1 MIVFLVRSV
10 ARNQT
15 LGFFKFSQLRDQR
28 LIVRRRDG
36 DRHNESTS
44 NREKRT
50 DGMQSGALN
59 VLVVEWRTW
68 QRGRAL
74 RRGQGIAPLD
84 PEAYHILRFG
94 PAYGTIRPDALK
106 REGPG
111 RGSAPGPLTDRSP
124 L

>member
-36 DRHNESTS
+36 GRHNESTS

-50 DGMQSGALN
+50 DGMQSGAVN
-59 VLVVEWRTW
+59 VLVVEWRAW

-94 PAYGTIRPDALK
+94 PAS
-106 REGPG
+106 GPSAPTPSKEKG
-111 RGSAPGPLTDRSP
+111 PAGGSAPGPLTDRSP

>member
-1 MIVFLVRSV
+1 MIVFLVRHI

-28 LIVRRRDG
+28 LIVRRCDG

-50 DGMQSGALN
+50 DGMQSGAVN
-59 VLVVEWRTW
+59 GVVLVVEWRTW

-74 RRGQGIAPLD
+74 RRGQGVAPRH
-84 PEAYHILRFG
+84 PEAYHILRCG
-94 PAYGTIRPDALK
+94 PACGT
-106 REGPG
+106 
-111 RGSAPGPLTDRSP
+111 SP
-124 L
+124 TPSKE